1 MHFEGRS
8 MLLQQAIVLLDKGW
22 VGEQPTQVATAGAMN
37 QIQSCGRLLSE
48 MCCLGGVLP

>member
-22 VGEQPTQVATAGAMN
+22 VGEQGQRALWERWVTLW
-37 QIQSCGRLLSE
+37 RD
-48 MCCLGGVLP
+48 